1 MPDSLAYNVPKILY
15 ASVVVVF
22 TAKTE
27 IDEQHLNQI
36 LNHEEH
42 AGRFRTPKSKL
53 TQKIPVWTM
62 SNYKKHSISLK
73 AK

>member
-15 ASVVVVF
+15 ASEVIVF

-42 AGRFRTPKSKL
+42 PGRFRTPESKL
-53 TQKIPVWTM
+53 TQKIPV
-62 SNYKKHSISLK
+62 
-73 AK
+73 